1 MCSTRD
7 PGAQLP
13 ELLDRLDARVR
24 DLPEA
29 ALGEELV
36 QLRKSLDRLESVF
49 ARGLRR
55 FDAARGYT
63 AQGAF
68 SLVGW
73 LRWKCRLSPGAAA
86 ERLSLA
92 RQLPELAQTDAAFA
106 RGDLGYQHAALI
118 ARTAEQVGSEAIRA
132 AEPILVEA
140 AQQLDPSRFWMVT
153 RHLRHCADPDGT
165 LADANRDFA
174 RRHLHLSRALDGC
187 FVLDGLLDAEGGAA
201 LQTALNALSTPMAQ
215 EARTAAQR
223 RADALVELCRRQL
236 DGGGLPEVG
245 GQRPHLTVTAG
256 EGTLAARPGQPAGDL
271 AWGLPIPA
279 ETVRRLACD
288 AARTR
293 VTLTHDGQP
302 LDVGRTTRTVP
313 PALRRALVVR
323 DHGCRFPGC
332 DRPSDWTDGHHL
344 QHWADGGATTLANL
358 VLLCR
363 RHHRT
368 VHEEGWRLAWDPQ
381 GGLVA
386 LPPPRLTV
394 ALSPPPGTTIAA
406 WPGG

>member
-1 MCSTRD
+1 MCSIGD
-7 PGAQLP
+7 PGAQLT
-13 ELLDRLDARVR
+13 ELIDRLDAAVR

-36 QLRKSLDRLESVF
+36 ALRQSLDRLESVF

-63 AQGAF
+63 AEGAF
-68 SLVGW
+68 SLVSW
-73 LRWKCRLSPGAAA
+73 LRWRCRLSPGAAA
-86 ERLSLA
+86 ERLRLA
-92 RQLPELAQTDAAFA
+92 RRLPELPQTDAAFA

-118 ARTAEQVGSEAIRA
+118 ARTAEQIGGEAVRA
-132 AEPILVEA
+132 AEPILVDA
-140 AQQLDPSRFWMVT
+140 AQKLDPGRFWMVT
-153 RHLRHCADPDGT
+153 RHLRHCADPDGA
-165 LADANRDFA
+165 LADANRDFE
-174 RRHLHLSRALDGC
+174 RRHLHLSRALDGF

-201 LQTALNALSTPMAQ
+201 LQTALNALSTLMAH
-215 EARTAAQR
+215 EERTAAQR

-271 AWGLPIPA
+271 VWGLPIPA

-313 PALRRALVVR
+313 PALRRALVLR

-332 DRPSDWTDGHHL
+332 DRPSDWTDEHHL
-344 QHWADGGATTLANL
+344 QHWADGGETTLANL

-363 RHHRT
+363 WHHRT
-368 VHEEGWRLAWDPQ
+368 VHEEGWRLVWDPN
-381 GGLVA
+381 GGVVA
-386 LPPPRLTV
+386 IPPPRFAV
-394 ALSPPPGTTIAA
+394 PLSPGAVAPVGA
-406 WPGG
+406 WPDG